1 VKPDG
6 TAKKDGLEKTFSKSY
21 QLQFPDYSLDIKQ
34 LNKAWKRVDHL
45 WS

>member
-21 QLQFPDYSLDIKQ
+21 QLVSTVCIVLVTACLHYRIST
-34 LNKAWKRVDHL
+34 
-45 WS
+45 